1 MNFRYQENL
10 MVAREANGSPRRQV
24 MPCLHAQGWLAIVE
38 VGIYLNTDRVST
50 LDNFD
55 NKSDYGYRKREKL
68 VS

>member
-10 MVAREANGSPRRQV
+10 MAARQANGSPRRQV
-24 MPCLHAQGWLAIVE
+24 VPCLHALGWPTVVE
-38 VGIYLNTDRVST
+38 VGIYLNTAGIST

-68 VS
+68 VG